1 MCKGKKILMALG
13 TFDGLHKGHR
23 EVLLSDKTEYDAKF
37 AMVFSEHPQKI
48 LKGEAPGELI
58 TESKRDELLKEWGYM
73 PAFVSFEKI
82 SALSP
87 QEFIDEILVKGY
99 GVTALCCGF
108 NYRFGKGASGDV
120 DLLKSLCSE
129 RGIKLTVCPQV
140 DFENEPVSSTRIRQ
154 CLREGDIPSANA
166 MLGRLFSYNFEVVHG
181 DKRGRILGSPTIN
194 QFFSPNFTVPQYG
207 VYASVTIVEGKK
219 YNSVT
224 NIGIRPTVGSSEK
237 RSETNII
244 GYDGDLYGKNIEV
257 SLVKKIRGEKQ
268 FSSLEELGR
277 QIASDRETSLEIINK
292 EV

>member
-1 MCKGKKILMALG
+1 MCKSKKILMALG

-23 EVLLSDKTEYDAKF
+23 EVLLSDKTEYAAKF
-37 AMVFSEHPQKI
+37 AMVFSEHPQMV
-48 LKGEAPGELI
+48 LNGEAPGELI
-58 TESKRDELLKEWGYM
+58 TQAKRDELFAEWGYK
-73 PAFVSFEKI
+73 PAFVSFDGI
-82 SALSP
+82 SSLSP
-87 QEFIDEILVKGY
+87 EEFIDEILVKGY

-120 DLLKSLCSE
+120 ALLRDLCSE

-140 DFENEPVSSTRIRQ
+140 DFENEPISSTRIRQ

-166 MLGRLFSYNFEVVHG
+166 MLGRRFSYNFEVVHG
-181 DKRGRILGSPTIN
+181 DKRGRTLGSPTIN

-207 VYASVTIVEGKK
+207 VYASVTVVDGKQ
-219 YNSVT
+219 YSSVT
-224 NIGIRPTVGSSEK
+224 NIGIRPTIGSSEK

-257 SLVKKIRGEKQ
+257 ALVKKIRGEKQ
-268 FSSLEELGR
+268 FSSLEELSR
-277 QIASDRETSLEIINK
+277 QIASDRERALEIISK

>member
-1 MCKGKKILMALG
+1 MCKSKKILMALG

-23 EVLLSDKTEYDAKF
+23 EVLLSDKTEYAAKF
-37 AMVFSEHPQKI
+37 AMVFSEHPQ
-48 LKGEAPGELI
+48 LVLNGEAPGELI
-58 TESKRDELLKEWGYM
+58 TQAKRDELFAEWGYK
-73 PAFVSFEKI
+73 PAFVSFDGI
-82 SALSP
+82 SSLSP
-87 QEFIDEILVKGY
+87 EEFIDEILVKGY

-120 DLLKSLCSE
+120 ALLRGLCSE

-140 DFENEPVSSTRIRQ
+140 DFENEPISSTRIRQ

-166 MLGRLFSYNFEVVHG
+166 MLGRRFSYNFEVVHG
-181 DKRGRILGSPTIN
+181 DKRGRTLGSPTIN

-207 VYASVTIVEGKK
+207 VYASVTVVDGKQ
-219 YNSVT
+219 YSSVT
-224 NIGIRPTVGSSEK
+224 NIGIRPTIGSSEK

-257 SLVKKIRGEKQ
+257 ALVKKIRGEKQ
-268 FSSLEELGR
+268 FSSLEELSR
-277 QIASDRETSLEIINK
+277 QIASDRERALEIISK